1 MSMNALG
8 AKKIVRAALLVFVL
22 LSVAFLVMKEFRQ
35 GPEVSSPRVSQAIVP
50 NVQAPAPEMTPKK
63 DPQVSSHKVIVY
75 YFHGTARCPSCR
87 KIEAFSQEAVQSGF
101 SQALKDGR
109 LEWRVINVE
118 EPGNEHFVQDYQLYT
133 KSLVVVDM
141 QDGRQTTWKNLE
153 RVWKLLGD
161 KGAFM
166 KYVEEEVRAY
176 LEGD

>member
-22 LSVAFLVMKEFRQ
+22 LSVAFLVTKEFFQ
-35 GPEVSSPRVSQAIVP
+35 ESETSSLRVSQAIVP

-153 RVWKLLGD
+153 RVWELLGD